1 MSIIS
6 RIRHNYIWNNKT
18 IFYFTL
24 VDFLLCVLFFALI
37 FVVTRNNTDMVP
49 LNYNI
54 YFGADNFGPIKNF
67 FVFPQICLG
76 VFLIN
81 SFLCYYY
88 YKYSRILSYFLV
100 VTSFVVNILMIFSF
114 ILLILFIEL

>member
-37 FVVTRNNTDMVP
+37 FVVTRNRADMVP

-100 VTSFVVNILMIFSF
+100 ATSFVVNILMIFSF